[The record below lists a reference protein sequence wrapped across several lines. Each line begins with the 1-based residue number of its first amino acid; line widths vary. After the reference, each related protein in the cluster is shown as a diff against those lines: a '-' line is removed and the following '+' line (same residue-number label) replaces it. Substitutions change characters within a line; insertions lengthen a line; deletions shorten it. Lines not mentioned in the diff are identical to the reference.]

1 MTKPTETGNFAHPTV
16 NRMPAVPTVKNM
28 NVVRANT
35 LASRR
40 FPNPVYWL
48 LLVGAFIIVGIALLA
63 LRGLTTA
70 NEETGGVIDFH
81 AEVIYVTE
89 EPAPQSVS
97 AQGETQTV
105 ANTTNPE
112 VPPPPGTVG
121 SAASTTTTGETAA
134 PLPNCTI
141 STRGSANVNVRSGP
155 TLDYSIV
162 ANLPIGTQVNAFKRT
177 ADGWYQ
183 VDIYDG
189 LIGWVA
195 GSVVDQTEGCADLP
209 VIAYGLC
216 TVTIAT
222 SGRVNVRS
230 GAGLNHGVL
239 VTMRDDVTLL
249 AESRSASG
257 WYQINISPQPGW
269 IYSDIINLDGACD
282 TLPLNDS
289 SSVTSRSIAAPPTTT
304 SGNPGAAVIDNSV
317 EALITPETDEY
328 PCVARNY
335 LSDSVNMRS
344 GPGMNYA
351 VTGQMTSPLP
361 VDQQSDNGWFRLG
374 TLGWAFAGD
383 LALSG
388 ACDAL
393 PRIQS
398 ADYSG

>member
-1 MTKPTETGNFAHPTV
+1 MAEPTETGNFAHPTV

-28 NVVRANT
+28 NVVRANK
-35 LASRR
+35 LPSSR
-40 FPNPVYWL
+40 FANPVYWL
-48 LLVGAFIIVGIALLA
+48 IPVGVVIIIGIVLVA
-63 LRGLTTA
+63 LRGLSAA
-70 NEETGGVIDFH
+70 NAETGGVIDFH

-105 ANTTNPE
+105 ANTSPE
-112 VPPPPGTVG
+112 VPPPPGAVGNTV
-121 SAASTTTTGETAA
+121 STTTTGETTAT
-134 PLPNCTI
+134 LPNCTI

-195 GSVVDQTEGCADLP
+195 GSVVDRTEGCGELP
-209 VIAYGLC
+209 VISYGLC

-222 SGRVNVRS
+222 TGRVNVRS

-239 VTMRDDVTLL
+239 VTIRDDVTLL
-249 AESRSASG
+249 AEARSASG

-269 IYSDIINLDGACD
+269 IYSDIINLNGACD
-282 TLPLNDS
+282 TLPLDDGS
-289 SSVTSRSIAAPPTTT
+289 TVTSRNIAAPTTTT
-304 SGNPGAAVIDNSV
+304 SGNPGASVIDNSV

-335 LSDSVNMRS
+335 LSDSVNLRG
-344 GPGMNYA
+344 GPGMNYD

-388 ACDAL
+388 ACDDL
-393 PRIQS
+393 PRIRS
-398 ADYSG
+398 ADYSS